1 MLCEEPAD
9 KFGLNL
15 LTRLFVQAKNIQ
27 TPRQEKY
34 MIHKKRS
41 YKI

>member
-15 LTRLFVQAKNIQ
+15 LTRLFVQAKKHTDTQ
-27 TPRQEKY
+27 TRKVY
-34 MIHKKRS
+34 DT
-41 YKI
+41 